1 MGLFASRPEEP
12 TEWAGLPSEP
22 LTADSLGPLPPDTV
36 ATDAGGLFGIAPVES
51 IAISIPLT
59 PFTDPSDDESD
70 IHDAVDVDADA
81 DADDVEADS
90 DADDV
95 DAPEG
100 A

>member
-22 LTADSLGPLPPDTV
+22 LTADSLEPLPPDTL